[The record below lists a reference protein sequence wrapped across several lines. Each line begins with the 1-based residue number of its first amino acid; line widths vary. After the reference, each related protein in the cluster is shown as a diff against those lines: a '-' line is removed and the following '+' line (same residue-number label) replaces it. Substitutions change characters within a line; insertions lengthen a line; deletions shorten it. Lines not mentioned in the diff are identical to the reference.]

1 MQQVI
6 SRALAA
12 FSEVEIPGSAWSKD
26 LVAEGIR
33 RRSPLAK
40 DIRILERSGLAVGGA
55 VIAVPPFLRMLE
67 STLLRSEVGGPICVV
82 LPTVEDIAPVIAVL
96 ASLEL
101 HALDL
106 PAARARFRA
115 DGLSKGQRVR
125 LLPSGEVFEI
135 AERTT
140 IHGMPGLWLHHIQIK
155 TRETSPRIFLK
166 LSDVDW
172 FEPTIRI
179 APAGTAKTKHAS
191 VPPPNDIDEIVG
203 DRSYG
208 NTALNTTRVFLT
220 GSLAGF
226 ERTLQSMPF
235 CPLNQ
240 AQRPAL
246 TLERTFAFGRL
257 DDEGRPYVSTP
268 PGSVGQPMVCIGHE
282 LMDFRAAA
290 LSEAVTPG
298 SRLFLTDRIELV
310 MRDLDLAAR
319 IGERQRMILLAPAAD
334 REDALALRGHG
345 WTVWEPAPED
355 LAHVARSQVPVGI
368 RGVDVIERAARTE
381 TTRHPG
387 FLHCAN
393 RGLDLSE
400 PALIVIGDILGGEA
414 AEHDERLQDA
424 RGAAQSAFFQAAGLL
439 DFGEESEIADLRQS
453 LALLRQRQGYVAKYA
468 GSEAGDAVDA
478 FVLSLERF
486 LAAVEPKGLTPKGEN
501 VLRAAS
507 AANGSTGNVFV
518 AGNRS
523 GAIHLRAFMARH
535 SIDARCANVTELR
548 EQLGISSIMAM
559 NVMRRDLFARLVDP
573 WPASAI
579 TFVGYDF
586 EIGCFKSRLNRR
598 AALKHRG
605 GLDVS
610 ARSALTGLPVAEFPP
625 PRAMIASV
633 TPKDVEEARKLDSF
647 DKALKPW
654 NWAPRISVPTARDGE
669 ETLSARIV
677 RFNGRS
683 WAAITDEYRVF
694 VLRTE
699 SGTSSK
705 VLETT
710 AADIKIGTRLIFRDG
725 SSKDVIRSLA
735 ESHVGEA
742 KYAKLRKKAA
752 IWREAIGYSDHPNT
766 VSRKLSQIGL
776 HRNIQTIRSWVFGK
790 NLIGPRTEDDIH
802 AIARAYPTASYGER
816 DWTECW
822 NAIRELRS
830 AHISAGNRLTDLI
843 AQHCGTSVH
852 EASDV
857 ELSVDLGIGRA
868 WIVEVAAMDEELQ
881 TCPASFANRLQ
892 WVDDAWKERAIRASM
907 KRESD

>member
-1 MQQVI
+1 VQQVN
-6 SRALAA
+6 SRTFAEVSDDGVAA
-12 FSEVEIPGSAWSKD
+12 SDSSIYRA
-26 LVAEGIR
+26 AEGVCR
-33 RRSPLAK
+33 RTRLAK
-40 DIRILERSGLAVGGA
+40 DIRVTERSGLAIGGT
-55 VIAVPPFLRMLE
+55 VLAVPPFLRMLQ
-67 STLLRSEVGGPICVV
+67 STLLRSEVGGHICVV

-96 ASLEL
+96 AALEL

-106 PAARARFRA
+106 PSARARFRA
-115 DGLSKGQRVR
+115 NGLTKGQRVR

-140 IHGMPGLWLHHIQIK
+140 IHGMPGLWLRHIQLK
-155 TRETSPRIFLK
+155 TRETLPRVFIK
-166 LSDVDW
+166 LSDVDR
-172 FEPTIRI
+172 FEPTNRL
-179 APAGTAKTKHAS
+179 APAATGKTKHGS
-191 VPPPNDIDEIVG
+191 VAPPNDIDEIVG

-208 NTALNTTRVFLT
+208 NTALNTTRVFMT

-226 ERTLQSMPF
+226 ERTLQSMPL

-246 TLERTFAFGRL
+246 TLEKIFSFGRL
-257 DDEGRPYVSTP
+257 DDDGHPYVSTP
-268 PGSVGQPMVCIGHE
+268 AGSIGQPLVCIGHE
-282 LMDFRAAA
+282 LMDFREAA
-290 LSEAVTPG
+290 LSDGVAPG

-310 MRDLDLAAR
+310 MRDFDLAAR
-319 IGERQRMILLAPAAD
+319 IGERQRMFLLAPAAD
-334 REDALALRGHG
+334 REEALALRGHG
-345 WTVWEPAPED
+345 WMVWEPSPED
-355 LAHVARSQVPVGI
+355 LAHVARPQVPVGI

-393 RGLDLSE
+393 RGLELSE
-400 PALIVIGDILGGEA
+400 PSLIVIGDILGGEA

-439 DFGEESEIADLRQS
+439 DFGEESEIADLRQN
-453 LALLRQRQGYVAKYA
+453 LALLRQRQGYVTKYA
-468 GSEAGDAVDA
+468 GPLAGDAIDA
-478 FVLSLERF
+478 FALSLERF
-486 LAAVEPKGLTPKGEN
+486 MAAVEPKGLTPKGER

-507 AANGSTGNVFV
+507 DANGSTSNVFV

-535 SIDARCANVTELR
+535 SIDARCVNVSELR
-548 EQLGISSIMAM
+548 EQLGISSVMAM

-573 WPASAI
+573 WPASAL
-579 TFVGYDF
+579 TFIGYDF
-586 EIGCFKSRLNRR
+586 EIECFKRRLSRR

-610 ARSALTGLPVAEFPP
+610 ARSALTGMSVGEFPP
-625 PRAMIASV
+625 PRPPMTSARPQDI
-633 TPKDVEEARKLDSF
+633 EEARKLDGF

-669 ETLSARIV
+669 ETLSARII

-705 VLETT
+705 ILETT
-710 AADIKIGTRLIFRDG
+710 AVDIKVGTRLIFRDG

-742 KYAKLRKKAA
+742 KYAKLRTKAS
-752 IWREAIGYSDHPNT
+752 IWREAIGFSDHPNI
-766 VSRKLSQIGL
+766 VSRKLAQIGL

-802 AIARAYPTASYGER
+802 AIAQAYPKASFGER
-816 DWTECW
+816 DWADCW

-868 WIVEVAAMDEELQ
+868 WIVEVAAMDKELQ
-881 TCPASFANRLQ
+881 DCPASFANRLQ
-892 WVDDAWKERAIRASM
+892 WIDDAWKERAFRASTI
-907 KRESD
+907 REGD